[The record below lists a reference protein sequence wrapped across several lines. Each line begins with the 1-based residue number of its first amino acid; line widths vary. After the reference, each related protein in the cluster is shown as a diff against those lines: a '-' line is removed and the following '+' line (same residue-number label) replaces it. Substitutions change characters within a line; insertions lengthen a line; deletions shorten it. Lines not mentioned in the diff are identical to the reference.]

1 MPHHCLTPKNNMG
14 NIFIWSHSLLGNA
27 HIYLIPRDQRVW
39 LTMTKWNG
47 ARGLFSS
54 PSVTSQRA
62 DSAGHLVQLKNWLT
76 PDTGFQ
82 ILPPFSKATCSNT
95 GVYCYMTMQMSSDL
109 LPCKSVNLICR
120 ADESLTWTASQV
132 HASYFCQAWAN
143 EFSMVVILF
152 IIFLLI
158 NSIYIC
164 TSDITGMR
172 LREIHLHNSGW

>member
-1 MPHHCLTPKNNMG
+1 MRCSQPVPHHCLTPKNKVG

-27 HIYLIPRDQRVW
+27 HIYFIPRDQGAW

-47 ARGLFSS
+47 AKGLFSS

-95 GVYCYMTMQMSSDL
+95 GVYCYMTMQMSSAL
-109 LPCKSVNLICR
+109 LPCKSVQSWW
-120 ADESLTWTASQV
+120 ESHLD
-132 HASYFCQAWAN
+132 CQAGAH
-143 EFSMVVILF
+143 ILF
-152 IIFLLI
+152 LPDLSQWVQHGRYSFYNFSPNKLYL
-158 NSIYIC
+158 Y
-164 TSDITGMR
+164 
-172 LREIHLHNSGW
+172 LHIWHNRYAPERDTFA